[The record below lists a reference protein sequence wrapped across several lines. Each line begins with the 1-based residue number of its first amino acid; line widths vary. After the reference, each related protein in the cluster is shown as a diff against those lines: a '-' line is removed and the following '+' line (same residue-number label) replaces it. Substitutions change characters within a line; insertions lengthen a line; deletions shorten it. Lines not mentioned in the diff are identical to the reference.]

1 MGYNTNPYLPWLH
14 LPSRCYMAFKT
25 RTFSVDYSESKW
37 IFISSHEL
45 LVCAVIILPLM
56 HILPDESRVF
66 SYLLQ
71 AGHSK

>member
-1 MGYNTNPYLPWLH
+1 MYTIVAAYPHYA
-14 LPSRCYMAFKT
+14 PSRCYMAFKT

-71 AGHSK
+71 ASQSK